1 MVSPMLRRVLLAAV
15 ALVILAIVAAAVVLV
30 PAHVGI
36 RREHPPLPS
45 IEIVR
50 AAVSG
55 VADGP
60 VRVRWI
66 NTSTQ
71 AVPRSSVLG
80 ARDPHPGRSYRLCHS
95 AFAVE
100 WEDGRI
106 LLIDAGMT
114 REQAAA
120 FGALGEWVGAK
131 PIEVATT
138 VAESLGPRVKDAAGV
153 VFTHLHVDH
162 VEGVRELCAPGDG
175 PRIAAFLN
183 QAQARRTNH
192 TTGDALATVR
202 SLPCLRPVELAAAG
216 MLPIEGFPGAFVIPV
231 AGHTPGS
238 QVVVVALRGD
248 SGRRPLVFTG
258 DVVNHID
265 GINFDVGK
273 PALYRALVVPEDEG
287 RLSEVRR
294 FLRDLRDRAGFELL
308 VSHDEYALATSSVA
322 RSSLTSA
329 TDTEPA
335 PCGAR

>member
-15 ALVILAIVAAAVVLV
+15 ALVIIAFVASAVVLV

-36 RREHPPLPS
+36 RREHPPLPA
-45 IEIVR
+45 IETVQ
-50 AAVSG
+50 AALSAV
-55 VADGP
+55 VDGP
-60 VRVRWI
+60 VRLRWI
-66 NTSTQ
+66 VTSSQ
-71 AVPRSSVLG
+71 AMPRSMVLG
-80 ARDPHPGRSYRLCHS
+80 SGDPHPDRPYRLCHS

-114 REQAAA
+114 RAQAAA
-120 FGALGEWVGAK
+120 FGAMGEWAGAE

-138 VAESLGPRVKDAAGV
+138 VAAALGPRVKDAAGV

-162 VEGVRELCAPGDG
+162 VDGVRELCAAGDE
-175 PRIAAFLN
+175 PRIDAFLN
-183 QAQARRTNH
+183 SAQAQRTNH

-216 MLPIEGFPGAFVIPV
+216 LLPLEGFPGAFVIPV

-238 QVVVVALRGD
+238 QVIVIAMRDGR
-248 SGRRPLVFTG
+248 GRRAIAFTG

-265 GINFDVGK
+265 GVNFDIGK
-273 PALYRALVVPEDEG
+273 PALYRALVVPEDDG

-294 FLRDLRDRAGFELL
+294 FLRDLRDIAGFELL
-308 VSHDEYALATSSVA
+308 VSHDEYALASSSVA
-322 RSSLTSA
+322 RSALAGAS
-329 TDTEPA
+329 DGEPA